1 MKRYNKKGATSILI
15 IFMMIVLVTIGAF
28 TIVSSNLNYSFSKKV
43 SNWNKDYYALE
54 KNAEYFLQ
62 ELDNNLI
69 MAKNDAIK
77 NISESDIDKK
87 HIKTKLN
94 EYYSENVVNNLN
106 ALRLAYPNLD
116 VKFDENSDLL
126 VDVILQLEDQN
137 FYMNL
142 LLNVNTDVFT
152 NNKLDKNIIEVK
164 NDDADRFEILK
175 RNQWQYKDTENKE
188 NQLWD
193 GNIE

>member
-54 KNAEYFLQ
+54 KKAEYFLQ

-69 MAKNDAIK
+69 MAKNNAIK

-164 NDDADRFEILK
+164 NDDTDRFEILK
-175 RNQWQYKDTENKE
+175 RNQWQYKDNQNKE